1 MKISVAWLN
10 EYLEPGDITAQDAER
25 VLTFAGFPI
34 ESAHATPDGDT
45 CMDVEVT
52 SNRGDV
58 LSHIGVAR
66 EIAAATGRRLRAPA
80 ANRAFNWFGE
90 ADLAAPGGGTG
101 GTDVGSLIAIDNRA
115 GDKCP
120 LFTARVVRGVKVG
133 PSPKWLVRALESVGQ
148 RSINNVVDL
157 TNFISLEYGQPTH
170 VFDLATLAVGA
181 DGKVRLGVAP
191 AAKGEKL
198 ALLDGRTVTLI
209 GDEIVVAD
217 GVDGGGRAISLAGI
231 MGGSE
236 TGVTERTTD
245 VVIEAATWDP
255 VSVRTI
261 ARRLGIRTDASY
273 RYERIVD
280 ARTIET
286 PARRLAA
293 MIVKLAGGK
302 LLPGVIHAPGAG
314 GAAGAGG
321 TERGLAQVSLRPARC
336 RAMIGL
342 DVSTPEIQ
350 RVLEAHE
357 LQVRPEGSGAD
368 LRLACT
374 IPAHRPD
381 LEREIDLV
389 EEVAR
394 TVGLDKIPVH
404 EKIGVRVTGPQTS
417 ERAVQAVH
425 QALTGLGFFETVTF
439 TFVSPKAAKA
449 FTPAGL
455 ETLMVHDERRK
466 ADPVL
471 RPSVLPSLL
480 ACRKKNQDGGV
491 KSDGELAGVGPGG
504 VRLYEVSAVFAQEP
518 ARAKGERGVG
528 RESVKLA
535 LLADAGFPA
544 GARGLEQ
551 KQAGVRALRGAIEA
565 VAVALGGS
573 AARVALAPGAAP
585 GFDPGACAIV
595 TLDGATI
602 GAMGVIAAAAMGEY
616 GLEMP
621 VVGAELEMSALCA
634 MFPPRANVRALP
646 QMPGIER
653 DLSLIVREDTR
664 WSAIDELVGGAAV
677 PLLEAWGFV
686 GVYRG
691 PQVGASRKSVTLRLR
706 FRDDSRTLTHEEVSP
721 QVESLVAL
729 ARARLGAELRTA

>member
-181 DGKVRLGVAP
+181 DGKVRLGVGP

-314 GAAGAGG
+314 GAAGRVVRSGG
-321 TERGLAQVSLRPARC
+321 LRRC
-336 RAMIGL
+336 R
-342 DVSTPEIQ
+342 S
-350 RVLEAHE
+350 
-357 LQVRPEGSGAD
+357 
-368 LRLACT
+368 
-374 IPAHRPD
+374 
-381 LEREIDLV
+381 
-389 EEVAR
+389 AR
-394 TVGLDKIPVH
+394 
-404 EKIGVRVTGPQTS
+404 
-417 ERAVQAVH
+417 
-425 QALTGLGFFETVTF
+425 
-439 TFVSPKAAKA
+439 
-449 FTPAGL
+449 
-455 ETLMVHDERRK
+455 
-466 ADPVL
+466 
-471 RPSVLPSLL
+471 
-480 ACRKKNQDGGV
+480 
-491 KSDGELAGVGPGG
+491 
-504 VRLYEVSAVFAQEP
+504 
-518 ARAKGERGVG
+518 
-528 RESVKLA
+528 
-535 LLADAGFPA
+535 
-544 GARGLEQ
+544 
-551 KQAGVRALRGAIEA
+551 RGA
-565 VAVALGGS
+565 G
-573 AARVALAPGAAP
+573 R
-585 GFDPGACAIV
+585 
-595 TLDGATI
+595 
-602 GAMGVIAAAAMGEY
+602 
-616 GLEMP
+616 
-621 VVGAELEMSALCA
+621 
-634 MFPPRANVRALP
+634 
-646 QMPGIER
+646 
-653 DLSLIVREDTR
+653 
-664 WSAIDELVGGAAV
+664 
-677 PLLEAWGFV
+677 
-686 GVYRG
+686 
-691 PQVGASRKSVTLRLR
+691 
-706 FRDDSRTLTHEEVSP
+706 
-721 QVESLVAL
+721 
-729 ARARLGAELRTA
+729 